1 MEESMSEKFE
11 LVKAYLE
18 DMQIAVTTEIPEEEI
33 VIVEDED
40 KGVKNL
46 IIDCEDTIVVLE
58 QSIMP
63 VPSDPKDLFKR
74 LLQLNRSLVH
84 GAFVLDDE
92 GEKVLFRD
100 TLQLANLDRNEL
112 EASIQALSL
121 GLAEYG
127 SELLSYIP
135 K

>member
-1 MEESMSEKFE
+1 MSEKFE